1 MATHGSKT
9 AAVRDRALA
18 EMKELA
24 ILTAYFYIP
33 FVALVFFKSAILEGR
48 GVAWWPWGFAAIK
61 AALIAKFVLVGRTFH
76 VAERRRTSP
85 LIWQTLHQS
94 IVFLPVVVVLDFIE
108 EIVIGLIHGQGT
120 GQTIRSVVGRN
131 PEEMIAEFVIVFL
144 LFFPYFAFRSIGE
157 LLGEGVLLRLFFVR
171 RQKLIVSSDHL
182 SQR

>member
-1 MATHGSKT
+1 MATRGLKT

-18 EMKELA
+18 DMKELA
-24 ILTAYFYIP
+24 ILTVYFYIP
-33 FVALVFFKSAILEGR
+33 FVALVFFKSAILEGH

-94 IVFLPVVVVLDFIE
+94 AVFLLLVVVLDIIE
-108 EIVIGLIHGQGT
+108 EFVIGLIHGQGT
-120 GQTIRSVVGRN
+120 GQSIRSLIGRN
-131 PEEMIAEFVIVFL
+131 PEEIIAEFIIVFL

-157 LLGEGVLLRLFFVR
+157 LLGEGVLLRLFFVK
-171 RQKLIVSSDHL
+171 RQKLSVSSEHP